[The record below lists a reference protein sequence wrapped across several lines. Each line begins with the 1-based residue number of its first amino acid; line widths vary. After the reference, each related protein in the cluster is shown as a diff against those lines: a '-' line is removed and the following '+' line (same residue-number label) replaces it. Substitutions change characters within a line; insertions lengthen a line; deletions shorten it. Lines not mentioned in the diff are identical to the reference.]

1 MIDRLLKIHLEPIA
15 RAHRRWRLLR
25 TLTFGWLAAAAVGL
39 IFVLADHS
47 AGKISSWPFLL
58 LFVAALAW
66 TLVVWWRNRRS
77 ELDYNLIVRNIEQEN
92 PQLHAILL
100 TAVEQQPDPATGQL
114 NYLQTRVIQE
124 ALAQDQQSNWRR
136 REVKRLR
143 LARLSSAGSF
153 VALAIVLGSLYHAA
167 PPRMAN
173 LVHEKRNEV
182 SVTPGDTSIEKGTS
196 LVVLAKFGDNPPSDA
211 TLIVRPANAQEQRIA
226 LTKNLNDPVFGTSLP
241 EVKNDLTYRV
251 EYNGG
256 STRDFRV
263 SVFEF
268 PRLERA
274 DAKIKFPEYTSL
286 PEKAIENT
294 RRISAVEGS
303 AVDYT
308 FNFNKPVKSAVLRSR
323 ATKTNAPVD
332 SGYALVADTNRPNI
346 YKSNFKLE
354 KSGSYEL
361 VLVDDAGRTNRLPP
375 QFVFVALTNRTP
387 DLKFISPRG
396 DQRVSA
402 LEEIAFKAEVSDDF
416 GLKAYGLAYNL
427 AGQETKII
435 EIGKSSTA
443 NEKRPF
449 NYLVKLEDLGAQPDQ
464 LVSYYLWADDVGPDG
479 NVRRT
484 TSDMFF
490 AEVRPFEEIFREGQ
504 AQDPNQQQQRQ
515 QGQQGGQ
522 NQSERLAELQKQII
536 TATWN
541 LQRRET
547 GKSPTPK
554 FKEDAG
560 MVKDSQQEALDQV
573 QQRRENA
580 EDPKSIAT
588 LDSVEKEMKKAAEHL
603 ADASDKNTVQPLPS
617 ALSSEQ
623 AAYQSLLRLAAR
635 EYQVAQGQRGQQGQN
650 SRGARAQRQI
660 DQLNLRQTQN
670 RYETERQAAP
680 QQNQQQREQLQ
691 AFNRLKELAQRQQ
704 DVNERLR
711 ELQAALQEAK
721 TDAER
726 EEMRERL
733 KRLQEEQQQMLA
745 DIDELRQ
752 RMDRPENQSQM
763 SESRQ
768 QLDQTRDEAQ
778 RASDAMN
785 RGEMQQAL
793 SSGARAQEDLQ
804 RLRDDFRR
812 QTSSQF
818 ADDMRQMRSQARELA
833 QKQDDIGQKLDEL
846 NNPNQQKTLTDS
858 DERKELASQLDEQK
872 KRIEDLTKHATDV
885 TEKAEAVEP
894 LLAKQLYDTLRQASQ
909 NDTKDVQDAAD
920 DLVTQG
926 RLSQNSY
933 NQLRRTED
941 KSVEVAA
948 NLLRQG
954 FPQEANNFEQRARRS
969 INEFK
974 DGIERAA
981 GSVLGDDT
989 EALRLARAELDE
1001 LARQLDRELA
1011 QARGGTNTNGVAGA
1025 RASQNTQQ
1033 RNGGQRGEN
1042 QTSEQNQSEL
1052 ANAQAGNGRQQTE
1065 NQNARDGENGQ
1076 QQENQQGQQGQG
1088 QSGQQVASANQ
1099 NGRDAQ
1105 GGNQNEQQNGEGG
1118 QQRGGNQRAQNGQ
1131 GNQQQGNSQ
1140 QGQDGQQGQQVA
1152 SANQNQNGGRNGQRG
1167 QNQGG
1172 QRGGARN
1179 NGGERA
1185 GGGGNFVDQLGGAN
1199 GGEYW
1204 GGPITGTD
1212 YTQWSD
1218 RLRDVEEMLDVPELR
1233 AEVARI
1239 RDRARTIR
1247 SDFKRGDA
1255 QPKWDLVKVQVAGP
1269 LIELRERVNEELA
1282 RRESKDALVPIDRD
1296 PVPTRYSEL
1305 VRRYYEQLGKSES
1318 DPAKPK

>member
-1 MIDRLLKIHLEPIA
+1 MIDRLLKTHLEPIA

-25 TLTFGWLAAAAVGL
+25 ALTFGWLAAAGVGL
-39 IFVLADHS
+39 IFVLAHHS
-47 AGKISSWPFLL
+47 AGEISSWPFVLL
-58 LFVAALAW
+58 LFAVLAW

-77 ELDYNLIVRNIEQEN
+77 ELDYNLIARNIEQEN

-114 NYLQTRVIQE
+114 NYLQSRVIRE

-136 REVKRLR
+136 REMKRLR
-143 LARLSSAGSF
+143 LARLSSVGSF
-153 VALAIVLGSLYHAA
+153 AVLVIIFAMLYHAA

-173 LVHEKRNEV
+173 LMRMTRNEI
-182 SVTPGDTSIEKGTS
+182 SITPGDTSIEKGTS
-196 LVVLAKFGDNPPSDA
+196 LVVLAKFGDDVPSEA
-211 TLIVRPANAQEQRIA
+211 TLIVRPANQPEQRIP

-241 EVKNDLTYRV
+241 EVKNDLTYRI
-251 EYNGG
+251 EYGSG

-274 DAKIKFPEYTSL
+274 DARIKFPEYTSL
-286 PEKAIENT
+286 AEKTIEDT

-308 FNFNKPVKSAVLRSR
+308 FHLNKPVKTAVLRSR
-323 ATKTNAPVD
+323 ATRTNELAD
-332 SGYALVADTNRPNI
+332 NGYALILDTNRLNV
-346 YKSNFKLE
+346 YTSNFKLE
-354 KSGSYEL
+354 KSGNYEL
-361 VLVDDAGRTNRLPP
+361 VLTDDAGRTNRLPP

-387 DLKFISPRG
+387 DLKFIAPRG

-402 LEEIAFKAEVSDDF
+402 LEEIAFKAETSDDF
-416 GLKAYGLAYNL
+416 GLKTYGLAYNL
-427 AGQETKII
+427 AGQETKMI
-435 EIGKSSTA
+435 ELGRSTKA
-443 NEKRPF
+443 NEKRAF
-449 NYLVKLEDLGAQPDQ
+449 NYLVKLEELGAQPDQ

-522 NQSERLAELQKQII
+522 NPSERLAELQKQII

-541 LQRRET
+541 LQRRES

-554 FKEDAG
+554 FKDDAET
-560 MVKDSQQEALDQV
+560 VKDSQEDALQQV
-573 QQRRENA
+573 QSRREEA

-588 LDSVEKEMKKAAEHL
+588 LDSVEKEMKKAAEL
-603 ADASDKNTVQPLPS
+603 LTDASDKNTVQPLPS

-650 SRGARAQRQI
+650 SRGARMQRQI

-711 ELQAALQEAK
+711 ELQAALQEAR
-721 TDAER
+721 TEAER
-726 EEMRERL
+726 EEIRERL

-793 SSGARAQEDLQ
+793 SAGARAQEDLQ
-804 RLRDDFRR
+804 RLRDDLRR
-812 QTSSQF
+812 QSSSQF

-833 QKQDDIGQKLDEL
+833 QKQDDIGQKLDAL
-846 NNPNQQKTLTDS
+846 NEPNQQKTLTDS

-909 NDTKDVQDAAD
+909 NDSKDLQETTD
-920 DLVTQG
+920 DLLTRG
-926 RLSQNSY
+926 RLNRAVY
-933 NQLRRTED
+933 DELRESKD
-941 KSVEVAA
+941 KKPVEVAA
-948 NLLRQG
+948 NFLREG
-954 FPQEANNFEQRARRS
+954 FPEEANNLEQRARRS

-974 DGIERAA
+974 EGVERAA

-1001 LARQLDRELA
+1001 LARQLDREIA
-1011 QARGGTNTNGVAGA
+1011 QARGQSNTNGTSASGA
-1025 RASQNTQQ
+1025 ARPGRGNTAETNQVQLAASDNSEQANGQDGNQRQQQNS
-1033 RNGGQRGEN
+1033 GPGQRAESQRQNG
-1042 QTSEQNQSEL
+1042 QDGTSQQ
-1052 ANAQAGNGRQQTE
+1052 AQDGQAGQQ
-1065 NQNARDGENGQ
+1065 A
-1076 QQENQQGQQGQG
+1076 
-1088 QSGQQVASANQ
+1088 ASANQ
-1099 NGRDAQ
+1099 NQRGDSQAGQNQSGQQ
-1105 GGNQNEQQNGEGG
+1105 GGERQQANSNQQG
-1118 QQRGGNQRAQNGQ
+1118 QNGQ
-1131 GNQQQGNSQ
+1131 NGQQQGNSQ
-1140 QGQDGQQGQQVA
+1140 QGGQPRQVA
-1152 SANQNQNGGRNGQRG
+1152 SANQNQNGRNGQRG

-1172 QRGGARN
+1172 TRDGSRAGGDWS
-1179 NGGERA
+1179 
-1185 GGGGNFVDQLGGAN
+1185 GGGGNFVDQFGGSDN
-1199 GGEYW
+1199 GEYW

-1212 YTQWSD
+1212 YAQWSD
-1218 RLRDVEEMLDVPELR
+1218 RLRDVEEMLDDPTLR

-1239 RDRARTIR
+1239 RDRARTFR
-1247 SDFKRGDA
+1247 QDFKRGDA
-1255 QPKWDLVKVQVAGP
+1255 QPKWDLVRVQVAGP
-1269 LIELRERVNEELA
+1269 LIELRERVSEELA
-1282 RRESKDALVPIDRD
+1282 RRESKEAIVPIDRD

-1318 DPAKPK
+1318 ETAQKK